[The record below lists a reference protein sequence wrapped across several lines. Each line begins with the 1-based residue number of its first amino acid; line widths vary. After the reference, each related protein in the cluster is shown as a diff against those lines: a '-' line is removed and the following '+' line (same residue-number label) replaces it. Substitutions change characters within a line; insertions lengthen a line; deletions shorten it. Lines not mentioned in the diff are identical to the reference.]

1 MQADD
6 ESEYIDRMINC
17 YLVMKNTILL
27 SFTKSSLVFDGNLV
41 MLKQIVY
48 SKIDQSLTEA
58 TCIHSG
64 VGSNNR
70 FITSFGLDTQ

>member
-17 YLVMKNTILL
+17 YLVTKNTILL
-27 SFTKSSLVFDGNLV
+27 SFRKTSLVFDGNLV
-41 MLKQIVY
+41 QLKQIVY
-48 SKIDQSLTEA
+48 SELDKSLTEA

-70 FITSFGLDTQ
+70 FITSFKLDTQ